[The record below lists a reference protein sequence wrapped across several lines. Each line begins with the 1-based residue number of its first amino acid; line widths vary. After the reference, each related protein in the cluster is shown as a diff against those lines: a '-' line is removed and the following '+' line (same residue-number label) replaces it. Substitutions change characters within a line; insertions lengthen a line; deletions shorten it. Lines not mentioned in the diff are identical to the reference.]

1 MVTFKK
7 KLDNEENF
15 ENIATTLS
23 RKLPNNKI
31 KLKLV

>member
-15 ENIATTLS
+15 ENIATTLF
-23 RKLPNNKI
+23 KEHPNNKI
-31 KLKLV
+31 KLKLL